1 MINRSIMP
9 DATVDKLRA
18 KIAIAK
24 KPDSIRRWAGQL
36 IERMLVAERAA
47 LILLRTET
55 GAARRPLHIEA
66 ELWHDAQFAAIREL
80 RKEGKVR

>member
-1 MINRSIMP
+1 MSDNPIMP
-9 DATVDKLRA
+9 DATVEKLRA

-47 LILLRTET
+47 LIMLRTYE
-55 GAARRPLHIEA
+55 GRGDHD
-66 ELWHDAQFAAIREL
+66 ELWHDALYAAITEL